1 MVMEEETTKYA
12 KGAKMGMEIVFKEE
26 SYKIIGA
33 CFEVYK
39 EKGNGFLEAVDEECL
54 SMEFSE
60 QSIPFGEK
68 PKLRLHYKGRDLK
81 QTYEPDF
88 LCFERIIVEIKAV
101 KRLADEHRAQVINYL
116 KATDTQLG
124 LLVNFGHYPK
134 IEHERFVNQSSPKSF
149 GEDFSRLSRVS

>member
-1 MVMEEETTKYA
+1 M
-12 KGAKMGMEIVFKEE
+12 
-26 SYKIIGA
+26 
-33 CFEVYK
+33 YK
-39 EKGNGFLEAVDEECL
+39 EKGNGFLEAVYQECL

-60 QSIPFGEK
+60 QSIPFVEK
-68 PKLRLHYKGRDLK
+68 SRLRLQYKGRDLK

-116 KATDTQLG
+116 KATDMQLG

-134 IEHERFVNQSSPKSF
+134 IEHERFVNQSSRAPR
-149 GEDFSRLSRVS
+149 EDFSRLSRVS

>member
-1 MVMEEETTKYA
+1 
-12 KGAKMGMEIVFKEE
+12 MGTQIVFKEE

-39 EKGNGFLEAVDEECL
+39 EKGNGFLEAVYQECL
-54 SMEFSE
+54 SIEFTE
-60 QSIPFGEK
+60 QGIPFVEK
-68 PKLRLHYKGRDLK
+68 PILRLDYKGRELR

-88 LCFERIIVEIKAV
+88 LCFEEIIVEIKAV

-116 KATDTQLG
+116 KATGKQLG

-134 IEHERFVNQSSPKSF
+134 IEHERFVNQS
-149 GEDFSRLSRVS
+149 LSRF